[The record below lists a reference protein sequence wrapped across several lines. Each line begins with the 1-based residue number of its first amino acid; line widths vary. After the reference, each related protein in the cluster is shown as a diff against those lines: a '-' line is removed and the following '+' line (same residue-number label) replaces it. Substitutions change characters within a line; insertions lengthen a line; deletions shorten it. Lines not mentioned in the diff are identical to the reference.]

1 MSDTY
6 LHPLQI
12 GGVTL
17 ENNVL
22 MAPMAG
28 ISDLPFRLL
37 CREQGAGLVTMEMSS
52 AKAICYGNRKTAE
65 LIRTEEEEKPVS
77 MQLFG
82 CEPEFIAKALD
93 IIQERPE
100 VRFDLLD
107 INMGCPVPKV
117 VNNGEGSALMK
128 DPGLIEKIVRA
139 ASQHTDRPVTVKLRK
154 GCDDAHV
161 NAVECALAA

>member
-1 MSDTY
+1 MSETY
-6 LHPLQI
+6 LHALQI

-37 CREQGAGLVTMEMSS
+37 CSEQGAGLVTMEMIS

-65 LIRTEEEEKPVS
+65 LMQSEEKERPVS

-93 IIQERPE
+93 IIGERPE
-100 VRFDLLD
+100 VHFDLLD

-117 VNNGEGSALMK
+117 VNNG
-128 DPGLIEKIVRA
+128 
-139 ASQHTDRPVTVKLRK
+139 
-154 GCDDAHV
+154 
-161 NAVECALAA
+161 